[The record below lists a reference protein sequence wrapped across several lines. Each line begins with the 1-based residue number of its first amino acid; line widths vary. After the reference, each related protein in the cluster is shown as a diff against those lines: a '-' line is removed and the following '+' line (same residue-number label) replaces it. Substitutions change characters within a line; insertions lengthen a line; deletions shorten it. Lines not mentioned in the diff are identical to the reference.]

1 MSQFKPFGDLPR
13 RMPRPSHAKG
23 MQFDTPPHSPP
34 FMDLGIPPSYQRL
47 LSSSP
52 VDSKA
57 LSRGDDACSIVTDSS
72 SIRQRPASRAA
83 SLYGV
88 QPPLS
93 PVGTQRSISPP
104 PVPQKSSSPTSD
116 RRIGPKSPLRASVM
130 ASGRNTPCLL
140 YTSPSPRD

>member
-34 FMDLGIPPSYQRL
+34 FMDVGIPPSYQRL

-83 SLYGV
+83 SV
-88 QPPLS
+88 
-93 PVGTQRSISPP
+93 VRCTT
-104 PVPQKSSSPTSD
+104 TSFS
-116 RRIGPKSPLRASVM
+116 RWHSKVHF
-130 ASGRNTPCLL
+130 
-140 YTSPSPRD
+140 TSPRPSKILFANVRSPHWSKVTSACFSYGFGTKYACVTRCQSAVYS